1 MIIGVMGALE
11 EEVRL
16 IADSLVVSGT
26 ETHVKR
32 TFYRGSLAGH
42 EVVVVHSGIGKVRAA
57 ARSQFL
63 IEHFGVDR
71 LIFAGVAG
79 ALNPELAVGDIVVSD
94 CALQW
99 DFRSVRNEP
108 QRYQADPALVALAV
122 KMAERLDRKVYIG
135 SVLTGDQPVI
145 KLEHKQE
152 LWQTF
157 NGYCVEMEG
166 AAVAQV
172 CFMNEVP
179 FVLIR
184 AISDLAE
191 GGSFEEFLRSFA
203 KVAPLPAEI
212 VLEMLKELS

>member
-1 MIIGVMGALE
+1 MGALE
-11 EEVRL
+11 GEVRL
-16 IADSLVVSGT
+16 ITDRLVVSGI
-26 ETHVKR
+26 EEHIRR
-32 TFYRGSLAGH
+32 TFYRGSLTGH

-57 ARSQFL
+57 ASSQFL
-63 IEHFGVDR
+63 IEHYGVDR
-71 LIFAGVAG
+71 LIFIGVAG

-94 CALQW
+94 YALQW
-99 DFRSVRNEP
+99 DFRSLNMGP
-108 QRYQADPALVALAV
+108 PRYQAAPTLVDLAV
-122 KMAERLDRKVYIG
+122 KAAEKLGRKVCVG
-135 SVLTGDQPVI
+135 LVLTGDQPVI

-172 CFMNEVP
+172 CSMNEVP

-191 GGSFEEFLRSFA
+191 GGSFQDFLQSFA
-203 KVAPLPAEI
+203 RVAPLPGEVA
-212 VLEMLKELS
+212 LEMLKELS